1 MNTSSDFDYVNFN
14 VKLFDESSIKMKKT
28 NLCATHWLDSETIA
42 SNCYTAPKEIP
53 ASAKV
58 ADTT

>member
-14 VKLFDESSIKMKKT
+14 VKLFDESGIKMKKT

-42 SNCYTAPKEIP
+42 SNCYTAPC
-53 ASAKV
+53 
-58 ADTT
+58 